1 MTNILHSFSH
11 YTALRGR
18 EKEEKE
24 EEEAD
29 DDGMDIGEEKQGFLI
44 LGLARKCWIEA
55 LQKFA
60 SGFLTAWTVLKHQRK
75 WYTTWHIELAN
86 G

>member
-44 LGLARKCWIEA
+44 LGLARKC
-55 LQKFA
+55 
-60 SGFLTAWTVLKHQRK
+60 
-75 WYTTWHIELAN
+75 
-86 G
+86 